1 MGEFLTAD
9 LIVEGVTALGSLGF
23 FFLAYQALQILG
35 LLKLFPQLCIL
46 CKVWKSKWAGDPAF
60 MAEEPTLY

>member
-23 FFLAYQALQILG
+23 LFLAYQALQIL
-35 LLKLFPQLCIL
+35 K
-46 CKVWKSKWAGDPAF
+46 K
-60 MAEEPTLY
+60 